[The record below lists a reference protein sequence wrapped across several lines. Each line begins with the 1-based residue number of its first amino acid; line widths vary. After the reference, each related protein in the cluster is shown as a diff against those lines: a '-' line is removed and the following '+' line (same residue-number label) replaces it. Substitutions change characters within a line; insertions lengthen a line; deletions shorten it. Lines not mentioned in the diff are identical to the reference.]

1 MTKNKSKWEP
11 LLYSGLGVVGMFLI
25 LLAIAAIGNSLK
37 VRLDLTEEKLY
48 TLSDGTRKVLSK
60 IDSPVTIRFYCT
72 QSQND
77 MPVFLKNYAKRVE
90 DLLSE
95 YRQASKGKIT
105 ILKFD
110 PKPDTEAEDSARLDG
125 VEGRSL
131 SSGGLINLEDKIY
144 LGLAVACLDAK
155 ETIPFLDPS
164 REKLLEYDLTRAIS
178 KVISNTSRQV
188 GVMSGLPVF
197 GQPGMNPMMGS
208 RGTPP
213 WLFIQ
218 ELRRDFQVREVS
230 TSVES
235 IDEDLDVLVLIHPT
249 KLSDK
254 TLYALDQ
261 FVLRGG
267 KLVAFLDPLSIA
279 DSRGAMNMQMMMQ
292 RTGSTLGKL
301 LTTWGLNFD
310 INKVL
315 ADKTFMTRISRG
327 QGQSAQEPT
336 WLTLTSEGINRDDV
350 VTADIDQLL
359 LPAPGVF
366 TGTPAEGLSQDILLH
381 SSKNSDLM
389 DRTMVQFGAN
399 INNDFKPSGKVFTLA
414 LRLRG
419 KFKTAFPDGPPKDD
433 TSADANKDKKD
444 AKDTAKPDSLKES
457 EKEGVVVLV
466 GDSDM
471 LYDHFCFRIQN
482 FLGQQLVSPLF
493 GNLAFAQNVIEQLLG
508 DNDLISVRSRAV
520 KSRPFTVVRDMQ
532 AQAEEKY
539 LARIRQLQQDVK
551 DAQARIDE
559 LTRHAGQ
566 KDDQQRFILPPEAE
580 KEIADLRVKIATA
593 NKELRQVRRDLRR
606 DVDALETKIK
616 WLNIAGMPLLV
627 ALVGLGLAIANRKK
641 TAAK

>member
-1 MTKNKSKWEP
+1 M
-11 LLYSGLGVVGMFLI
+11 
-25 LLAIAAIGNSLK
+25 
-37 VRLDLTEEKLY
+37 
-48 TLSDGTRKVLSK
+48 
-60 IDSPVTIRFYCT
+60 
-72 QSQND
+72 
-77 MPVFLKNYAKRVE
+77 
-90 DLLSE
+90 
-95 YRQASKGKIT
+95 
-105 ILKFD
+105 
-110 PKPDTEAEDSARLDG
+110 
-125 VEGRSL
+125 
-131 SSGGLINLEDKIY
+131 
-144 LGLAVACLDAK
+144 
-155 ETIPFLDPS
+155 
-164 REKLLEYDLTRAIS
+164 
-178 KVISNTSRQV
+178 
-188 GVMSGLPVF
+188 
-197 GQPGMNPMMGS
+197 
-208 RGTPP
+208 
-213 WLFIQ
+213 
-218 ELRRDFQVREVS
+218 REVA

-327 QGQSAQEPT
+327 QGQTAQEPT
-336 WLTLTSEGINRDDV
+336 WLTLTPEGINRDDV

-366 TGTPAEGLSQDILLH
+366 TGTPAEGLTQDILLH

-399 INNDFKPSGKVFTLA
+399 INNDFKPSGKEYTIA

-419 KFKTAFPDGPPKDD
+419 KFKTAFPDGPPKDSNAD
-433 TSADANKDKKD
+433 TQDKKSD
-444 AKDTAKPDSLKES
+444 DQKQDEQKSDSLKES
-457 EKEGVVVLV
+457 TKEGVVVLV

-471 LYDHFCFRIQN
+471 LYDHFCFRIQQ

-532 AQAEEKY
+532 ARAEEKY

-559 LTRHAGQ
+559 LTRQSGKA
-566 KDDQQRFILPPEAE
+566 DNQRFILPPEAE
-580 KEIADLRVKIATA
+580 KEIADLRVKIAKA

-606 DVDALETKIK
+606 DVDALETKLE
-616 WLNIAGMPLLV
+616 WVNIAGMPFLV
-627 ALVGLGLAIANRKK
+627 AVVGLVLAIMKRKK